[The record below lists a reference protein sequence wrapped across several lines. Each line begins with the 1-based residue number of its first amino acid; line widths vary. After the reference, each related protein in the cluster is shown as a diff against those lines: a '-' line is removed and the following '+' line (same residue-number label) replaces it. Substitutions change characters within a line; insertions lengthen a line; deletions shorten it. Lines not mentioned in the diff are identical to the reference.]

1 MALGWLLK
9 CPPLAQF
16 RWDLCDALLGIAA
29 SVPMLLLFFACIRWP
44 FGPLA
49 KIKRVAEDFI
59 RPLFAGATV
68 LELALLSFA
77 AGIGE
82 EMLFRGLAQPLLA
95 RSIGIVG
102 GVAVASLL
110 FGLLHP
116 LTAAYVLLAGAIGAY
131 LGWLTIASGNLLC
144 PILAHGFYDWVAL
157 IVLLRQ
163 RGGLMPRAEPAA
175 AEESPA
181 IPPPMP

>member
-1 MALGWLLK
+1 
-9 CPPLAQF
+9 
-16 RWDLCDALLGIAA
+16 
-29 SVPMLLLFFACIRWP
+29 MLLLFFACIRWP
-44 FGPLA
+44 LGPLA

-95 RSIGIVG
+95 RWIGIVG
-102 GVAVASLL
+102 GVAAASLL

-116 LTAAYVLLAGAIGAY
+116 LTAAYVLLAGGIGAY
-131 LGWLTIASGNLLC
+131 LGWLTIVSGNLLC
-144 PILAHGFYDWVAL
+144 PIVAHAFYDWVAL
-157 IVLLRQ
+157 VVLLR
-163 RGGLMPRAEPAA
+163 REPGLTPHAEPGAS
-175 AEESPA
+175 EDSPV
-181 IPPPMP
+181 IPPPIP